1 MIPKKRTPTIKG
13 IIIPC
18 HWDEN
23 GNIKEVSLHTADEKE
38 YRVEHGGVGGELL
51 AHIHQQVEA
60 SGIIRE
66 RSDGRLCISIRSFM
80 PLGELLEER
89 AV

>member
-23 GNIKEVSLHTADEKE
+23 GNIKEVSLHTDDEKE
-38 YRVEHGGVGGELL
+38 YHVEKGLVLTHTVAKLG
-51 AHIHQQVEA
+51 Q
-60 SGIIRE
+60 S
-66 RSDGRLCISIRSFM
+66 RL
-80 PLGELLEER
+80 
-89 AV
+89 